1 MSDPQ
6 AISGTRRAI
15 KEMADGTIR
24 VQIDIDPR
32 FRSTFWA
39 LFPNIDMPVALAP
52 LEANFEQRDTTA
64 KETNAAAVD
73 DHGKHYAVL
82 YKSGWFH
89 NPKVWGAFDLRPELA
104 PDIRISSIKQ
114 AIYDIFDVES
124 LADISPEAFIEW
136 CNEVGIGGT
145 LPAAFGGEV

>member
-32 FRSTFWA
+32 FRSAFWT

-52 LEANFEQRDTTA
+52 LEAAFERNQPASEPNDY
-64 KETNAAAVD
+64 
-73 DHGKHYAVL
+73 GKHYAVL
-82 YKSGWFH
+82 YKSGWWH
-89 NPKVWGAFDLRPELA
+89 NPKVRAALCPSTILSPEE
-104 PDIRISSIKQ
+104 RIEAIKNE
-114 AIYDIFDVES
+114 IYSVFDVES
-124 LADISPEAFIEW
+124 LSDISPRDFIQW
-136 CNEVGIGGT
+136 CKDTGIHAT
-145 LPAAFGGEV
+145 LPAAFGAEL

>member
-52 LEANFEQRDTTA
+52 LEANFEHKPSTSAT
-64 KETNAAAVD
+64 D
-73 DHGKHYAVL
+73 DHGKHYAML
-82 YKSGWFH
+82 YKSGWWH
-89 NPKVWGAFDLRPELA
+89 NPKVRAALCPSTSIS
-104 PDIRISSIKQ
+104 PDERIEAIKHE
-114 AIYDIFDVES
+114 IYGVFDVDS
-124 LADISPEAFIEW
+124 LSKISPEAFIQW
-136 CNEVGIGGT
+136 CDEIDIRAT
-145 LPAAFGGEV
+145 LPAAFGDEA

>member
-52 LEANFEQRDTTA
+52 LEANFEQQEPKQEAQKGGALAILAGRLCADERFHEFVENTYGRVWTTTYPNEDIA
-64 KETNAAAVD
+64 QWMREQCGIDSRAELDHNEAAALRFHQVIR
-73 DHGKHYAVL
+73 GPWQKYCQQ
-82 YKSGWFH
+82 KGW
-89 NPKVWGAFDLRPELA
+89 K
-104 PDIRISSIKQ
+104 
-114 AIYDIFDVES
+114 
-124 LADISPEAFIEW
+124 
-136 CNEVGIGGT
+136 
-145 LPAAFGGEV
+145 

>member
-15 KEMADGTIR
+15 KEMSDGTIR

-52 LEANFEQRDTTA
+52 LEANFEQRDNTA
-64 KETNAAAVD
+64 KGNNTAKGGALAVLAGRLCADERFHEFVASEYGVIWRVGHAADDIAQWMREQCDIESRAELDHNEAAA
-73 DHGKHYAVL
+73 
-82 YKSGWFH
+82 
-89 NPKVWGAFDLRPELA
+89 
-104 PDIRISSIKQ
+104 
-114 AIYDIFDVES
+114 
-124 LADISPEAFIEW
+124 EAFHRIIRGPW
-136 CNEVGIGGT
+136 QKCCQQRGWK
-145 LPAAFGGEV
+145 